1 MGICINRNFL
11 LRIFSILSFVF
22 ILCTLNS
29 CTVSRNQVIGKSE
42 YNNSKLPSGEI
53 AYQVPNGW
61 QEEEPSRP
69 MRTAQF
75 NLIGD
80 NLQEMDVY
88 MVFLPGAAGGVQANL
103 ARWHGQFKNVEED
116 SVEQFNLGNL
126 PITTMYAAGIFLKP
140 LAPMMMAPNAPK
152 KELANYAIFAAIAET
167 KEGSWFFKAVGPKEA
182 VDSQKANFDRFVNS
196 FTI

>member
-1 MGICINRNFL
+1 MLQLKLKERFNQIASYLCIFL
-11 LRIFSILSFVF
+11 LVLS
-22 ILCTLNS
+22 LSS
-29 CTVSRNQVIGKSE
+29 CTVSRNQVIGKAD
-42 YNNSKLPSGEI
+42 YDNSKLVSGELQ
-53 AYQVPNGW
+53 YQVPSGW
-61 QEEEPSRP
+61 QEEQPTSS

-75 NLIGD
+75 SLAGD
-80 NLQEMDVY
+80 NLEELDIY
-88 MVFLPGAAGGVQANL
+88 MVFLPGGAGGVQANL

-126 PITTMYAAGIFLKP
+126 PITTMYAAGTFLKS